1 MHEWVKV
8 QLKEYSNANAEE
20 RQAWWITIKWY
31 FGFCAKKGLG
41 EPSNRENGKVFG
53 EKQFYQLDQMIGKRS
68 NGAIR

>member
-31 FGFCAKKGLG
+31 FGYCAKKGLG
-41 EPSNRENGKVFG
+41 EPSNRQNGKIF
-53 EKQFYQLDQMIGKRS
+53 
-68 NGAIR
+68 